1 MSIYRAPYQG
11 ILLKL
16 GRCERLSLLMMK
28 RCLMEIW
35 GKKFWDNNNFFSDNI
50 SIEERR

>member
-28 RCLMEIW
+28 RYLMRNYR
-35 GKKFWDNNNFFSDNI
+35 FFNFKDRFF
-50 SIEERR
+50 